1 MTTMRTFPSLVLA
14 VLASAL
20 TPACSHMFEKT
31 AATKPEAQSKTLHAL
46 TIEGIDG
53 KPRDMSAWRGKV
65 VLVVNVASECGFT
78 KQYEGLEALQQRYHA
93 RGFDVL
99 GFPCND
105 FGGQEPGSA
114 EDIQQFCSTTFSVT
128 FPMFAKVGVKEGAN
142 QAPLYAWLG
151 AATGKLPGWNFGK
164 YLVGKDGKPIA
175 FWSSSTEPEDAEVTA
190 AIEKAL
196 G

>member
-1 MTTMRTFPSLVLA
+1 MRTFPTLVI
-14 VLASAL
+14 ASIAITL
-20 TPACSHMFEKT
+20 TPSCSHMFEKT
-31 AATKPEAQSKTLHAL
+31 TATTLGAQAESMYSL
-46 TIEGIDG
+46 TVMGIDG
-53 KPRDMSAWRGKV
+53 TSRDLAAWRGKV
-65 VLVVNVASECGFT
+65 VLIVNTASECGFT
-78 KQYEGLEALQQRYHA
+78 KQYDGLQKIQEQYAA

-114 EDIQQFCSTTFSVT
+114 KEIEKFCSTKYHVT
-128 FPMFAKVGVKEGAN
+128 FPLFAKVSVKAGAN
-142 QAPLYAWLG
+142 QSPLYAWLG
-151 AATGKLPGWNFGK
+151 GATGKLPGWNFGK

-175 FWSSSTEPEDAEVTA
+175 FWSSSTEPEDAEVVA

>member
-1 MTTMRTFPSLVLA
+1 MRTFPSLALA

-20 TPACSHMFEKT
+20 TPSCNGMFEKT
-31 AATKPEAQSKTLHAL
+31 TATTPEAKAQTLHAF
-46 TIEGIDG
+46 TVEGIDG
-53 KPRDMSAWRGKV
+53 QPRELSTWQGQVA
-65 VLVVNVASECGFT
+65 LVVNTASECGFT
-78 KQYEGLEALQQRYHA
+78 KQYAGLEKLQERYHA

-114 EDIQQFCSTTFSVT
+114 AEIQQFCSTKFSVT
-128 FPMFAKVGVKEGAN
+128 FPLFAKVGVKAGAN
-142 QAPLYAWLG
+142 QAPMYTWL
-151 AATGKLPGWNFGK
+151 AASTGKLPGWNFGK
-164 YLVGKDGKPIA
+164 YLVGKDGQPIA

-196 G
+196 AAS

>member
-1 MTTMRTFPSLVLA
+1 MRTFPTLVI
-14 VLASAL
+14 ASIAITL
-20 TPACSHMFEKT
+20 TPSCSHMFEKT
-31 AATKPEAQSKTLHAL
+31 TATTPGAQAESMYSL
-46 TIEGIDG
+46 TVMGIDG
-53 KPRDMSAWRGKV
+53 TSRDLAAWRGKV
-65 VLVVNVASECGFT
+65 VLIVNTASECGFT
-78 KQYEGLEALQQRYHA
+78 KQYDGLQKIQEQYAA

-114 EDIQQFCSTTFSVT
+114 KEIEKFCSTKYHVT
-128 FPMFAKVGVKEGAN
+128 FPLFAKVSVKAGAN
-142 QAPLYAWLG
+142 QSPLYAWLG
-151 AATGKLPGWNFGK
+151 GATGKLPGWNFGK

-175 FWSSSTEPEDAEVTA
+175 FWSSSTEPEDAEVVA

>member
-1 MTTMRTFPSLVLA
+1 MRTFPNLVLA
-14 VLASAL
+14 VLASVL
-20 TPACSHMFEKT
+20 LSGCNQMFEKT
-31 AATKPEAQSKTLHAL
+31 TATKPEAQSKTLHAF
-46 TIEGIDG
+46 TAEGIDG
-53 KPRDMSAWRGKV
+53 QPRDLSTWQGQV

-78 KQYEGLEALQQRYHA
+78 KQYDGLEKLQQRYHA

-114 EDIQQFCSTTFSVT
+114 AEIQQFCSTKFNVT
-128 FPMFAKVGVKEGAN
+128 FPLFAKVGVKEGAN
-142 QAPLYAWLG
+142 QAPMYTWLA

-164 YLVGKDGKPIA
+164 YLVGKDGKVIT
-175 FWSSSTEPEDAEVTA
+175 FWSSSTEPEDAQVTA

-196 G
+196 AAS

>member
-1 MTTMRTFPSLVLA
+1 MRTFPSLAFA
-14 VLASAL
+14 VLAIAL

-53 KPRDMSAWRGKV
+53 QPRDLSAWEGKV

-78 KQYEGLEALQQRYHA
+78 KQYDGLEKLQERYHA

-114 EDIQQFCSTTFSVT
+114 EEIQQFCSTKFGVT

-142 QAPLYAWLG
+142 QAPIYTWL
-151 AATGKLPGWNFGK
+151 AASTGKLPGWNFGK

-175 FWSSSTEPEDAEVTA
+175 FWASSTEPESAEVTA

-196 G
+196 AAS

>member
-1 MTTMRTFPSLVLA
+1 MRTFPTLVI
-14 VLASAL
+14 ASIAITL
-20 TPACSHMFEKT
+20 TPSCSHMFEKT
-31 AATKPEAQSKTLHAL
+31 TATTLGAQAESMYSL
-46 TIEGIDG
+46 TVMGIDG
-53 KPRDMSAWRGKV
+53 NSRDLAAWRGKV
-65 VLVVNVASECGFT
+65 VLIVNTASECGFT
-78 KQYEGLEALQQRYHA
+78 KQYDGLQKIQEQYAA

-114 EDIQQFCSTTFSVT
+114 KEIEKFCSTKYHVT
-128 FPMFAKVGVKEGAN
+128 FPLFAKVSVKAGAN
-142 QAPLYAWLG
+142 QSPLYAWLG
-151 AATGKLPGWNFGK
+151 GATGKLPGWNFGK

-175 FWSSSTEPEDAEVTA
+175 FWSSSTEPEDAEVVA

>member
-1 MTTMRTFPSLVLA
+1 MRTFPTLVI
-14 VLASAL
+14 ASIAITL
-20 TPACSHMFEKT
+20 TPSCSHMFEKT
-31 AATKPEAQSKTLHAL
+31 SATTLGAQAESMYSL
-46 TIEGIDG
+46 TVMGIDG
-53 KPRDMSAWRGKV
+53 NSRDLAAWRGKV
-65 VLVVNVASECGFT
+65 VLIVNTASECGFT
-78 KQYEGLEALQQRYHA
+78 KQYDGLQKIQEQYAA

-114 EDIQQFCSTTFSVT
+114 KEIEKFCSTKYHVT
-128 FPMFAKVGVKEGAN
+128 FPLFAKVSVKAGAN
-142 QAPLYAWLG
+142 QSPLYAWLG
-151 AATGKLPGWNFGK
+151 GATGKLPGWNFGK

-175 FWSSSTEPEDAEVTA
+175 FWSSSTEPEDAEVVA

>member
-1 MTTMRTFPSLVLA
+1 
-14 VLASAL
+14 
-20 TPACSHMFEKT
+20 MFEKT
-31 AATKPEAQSKTLHAL
+31 TATTLGAQAESMYSL
-46 TIEGIDG
+46 TVMGIDG
-53 KPRDMSAWRGKV
+53 NSRDLAAWRGKV
-65 VLVVNVASECGFT
+65 VLIVNTASECGFT
-78 KQYEGLEALQQRYHA
+78 KQYDGLQKIQEQYAA

-114 EDIQQFCSTTFSVT
+114 KEIEKFCSTKYHVT
-128 FPMFAKVGVKEGAN
+128 FPLFAKVSVKAGAN
-142 QAPLYAWLG
+142 QSPLYAWLG
-151 AATGKLPGWNFGK
+151 GATGKLPGWNFGK

-175 FWSSSTEPEDAEVTA
+175 FWSSSTEPEDAEVVA